1 MATKASKSK
10 TGNKATAKTTSKNR
24 KQARQRTKNPRSL
37 TPWLIG
43 GGLALVIAVPIGL
56 SSYRQAQLPGQHI
69 RSLGNAHI
77 GEGATPRYN
86 SNPPTSGP
94 HLPYTAGWSAY
105 TEVQPDPLLVHNLED
120 AGVILWYKSG
130 TPQENAAQVKKLET
144 AYDAR
149 RYRRV
154 IIAPRAN
161 LDTQYALTAW
171 GRLETF
177 NTLDPAQ
184 INTFM
189 NAFEG
194 LDHHPAGGEG

>member
-1 MATKASKSK
+1 MATEKKI
-10 TGNKATAKTTSKNR
+10 TAKR
-24 KQARQRTKNPRSL
+24 PTKKTNKPKTRAQPKSPQQPQKRSL
-37 TPWLIG
+37 TPWFIGAGLVLLIATPVG
-43 GGLALVIAVPIGL
+43 IN
-56 SSYRQAQLPGQHI
+56 SYRQSQLPGEKF

-77 GEGATPRYN
+77 GEDAVPTYN

-94 HLPYTAGWSAY
+94 HLPYTAGWGAY
-105 TEVQPDPLLVHNLED
+105 TEIQPDPLLVHNLED

-130 TPQENAAQVKKLET
+130 TPAENQAQVDRLEN

-154 IIAPRAN
+154 VIAPRKDLSAR
-161 LDTQYALTAW
+161 YALTAW

-177 NTLDPAQ
+177 DELDPAQ
-184 INTFM
+184 INAFM
-189 NAFEG
+189 EAYEG

>member
-1 MATKASKSK
+1 MQPKSPQPPQK
-10 TGNKATAKTTSKNR
+10 
-24 KQARQRTKNPRSL
+24 RSL

-43 GGLALVIAVPIGL
+43 AGLVLRDRCAYWHLTATGSRGCPVSSFAVW
-56 SSYRQAQLPGQHI
+56 
-69 RSLGNAHI
+69 
-77 GEGATPRYN
+77 ATRISAKARPPTYN

-94 HLPYTAGWSAY
+94 HLPYTAGWGAY

-130 TPQENAAQVKKLET
+130 TPAENQAEVAKLEN

-154 IIAPRAN
+154 VIAPREN
-161 LDTQYALTAW
+161 LTTRYALTAW

-177 NTLDPAQ
+177 DELDPAQ

-189 NAFEG
+189 EAYEG

>member
-1 MATKASKSK
+1 MATKASK
-10 TGNKATAKTTSKNR
+10 GKAKGSQADKASAKNR
-24 KQARQRTKNPRSL
+24 KPSQKQTQKPRSR

-43 GGLALVIAVPIGL
+43 AGVLLLIATPIGINF
-56 SSYRQAQLPGQHI
+56 YRQSQLPGERF

-77 GEGATPRYN
+77 GEEATPRYN

-94 HLPYTAGWSAY
+94 HLPYTAGWGAY

-130 TPQENAAQVKKLET
+130 TPEENAAQVSALEN

-154 IIAPRAN
+154 VIAPRKN
-161 LDTQYALTAW
+161 LDTRYAMTAW

-177 NTLDPAQ
+177 DEINPEQ

-189 NAFEG
+189 EAFEG
-194 LDHHPAGGEG
+194 VDHHPAGGEG